1 MKEMTT
7 AFMDWENLTLKMEG
21 HANYGEKGKDIVC
34 AAESMLVCALAETL
48 ESAAK
53 RGRTTVH
60 MEQEDGKAR
69 ISANPCMECRAE
81 IKAYFRMYIAG
92 MKLLQQEYPEHIKVQ
107 EV

>member
-7 AFMDWENLTLKMEG
+7 AFMDWENLTLKVEG
-21 HANYGEKGKDIVC
+21 HAEYGEKGKDIVC

-48 ESAAK
+48 ENAAQ
-53 RGRTTVH
+53 RGRTTIRL
-60 MEQEDGKAR
+60 EQEDGKAM

-81 IKAYFRMYIAG
+81 IKAYFRLCVTGLKM
-92 MKLLQQEYPEHIKVQ
+92 LQQEYREHIKVR